1 MGNTPPPSLE
11 HSCKKGEDIVC
22 APRNR
27 GINLKPIKLVGLT
40 RREDRSG
47 LTSGV
52 PVVPPGALLG
62 SYVGNG

>member
-11 HSCKKGEDIVC
+11 YLCKKGEDIVC

-27 GINLKPIKLVGLT
+27 GFT

>member
-1 MGNTPPPSLE
+1 MGNTPPPSLKY
-11 HSCKKGEDIVC
+11 SCKKGEDIVC

-27 GINLKPIKLVGLT
+27 GYNLNHKVVGFT

-52 PVVPPGALLG
+52 PVVPPGASLG